1 MKKVFIF
8 IVFIY
13 INLLSFGQ
21 INDSLIFR
29 KGDFIY
35 RDSNNRE
42 MVTYIPSEGKVNV
55 IEQSTKHYRVIY
67 KNYIGWA
74 LKSKFIKEP
83 DYQVNVLS
91 FGQMNDS
98 LVFHQ
103 GDFIY
108 RDSNDREMV
117 TYIPSEGKVKV
128 IEQSTKYYRVI
139 YKNYIGWALK
149 SKLIKEAD
157 YQAAKLAEKK
167 AIAKANADREKA
179 QNNAIYNAINK
190 RRADLT
196 KKYGSQEIAEKI
208 MAKKI
213 WLGMTSAMALESW
226 GKPSDINRSVGSWGV
241 HEQWI
246 YGDTY
251 LYFEDGVLTS
261 WQD

>member
-1 MKKVFIF
+1 MKKLFILVVFMHI
-8 IVFIY
+8 
-13 INLLSFGQ
+13 
-21 INDSLIFR
+21 
-29 KGDFIY
+29 
-35 RDSNNRE
+35 
-42 MVTYIPSEGKVNV
+42 
-55 IEQSTKHYRVIY
+55 
-67 KNYIGWA
+67 
-74 LKSKFIKEP
+74 
-83 DYQVNVLS
+83 NVLS
-91 FGQMNDS
+91 FGQISDS
-98 LVFHQ
+98 LVFRQ

-128 IEQSTKYYRVI
+128 IEQSTKYYRI
-139 YKNYIGWALK
+139 KYKNYTGWALK
-149 SKLIKEAD
+149 SKLIKDAD
-157 YQAAKLAEKK
+157 FQAAKLAQKK
-167 AIAKANADREKA
+167 AMVKANTDRQKA
-179 QNNAIYNAINK
+179 QNNAINK

-241 HEQWI
+241 HEQWV
-246 YGDTY
+246 YRDTY